1 MAYIAGPAGSIARG
15 GPMATIPAQYIP
27 VETMASAA
35 DGGAGFGRFL
45 ESLGQGAQRLSSSLQ
60 ESLGPGAEK
69 LRASLQ
75 KAGTVGGKNAALRGT
90 ALGGGMALAGR
101 YLPLAGGAVQALSGD
116 PLGGVSGAAGGML
129 GAALGAPLGPL
140 GVLGG
145 SVLGSTLAQGA
156 ARAVQSGTAN
166 LIGGAKAAQREA
178 GKSPGLFGLS
188 GEQIAALSPEERAAL
203 IQMAGVGV
211 AEQAYPTVR
220 AMRDDDLQ
228 RQMQL
233 NQQVGQ
239 LTGALNQQRY
249 LAQLTGKGMGEA
261 GATTRSMINAPNP
274 YAASAFQYNAPGSL

>member
-1 MAYIAGPAGSIARG
+1 MAIIAGPAGSIARG
-15 GPMATIPAQYIP
+15 GQLATIPGQQ
-27 VETMASAA
+27 VFTDNVG
-35 DGGAGFGRFL
+35 DGGVGFAQLL
-45 ESLGQGAQRLSSSLQ
+45 EALGKKTKGARDTAAS
-60 ESLGPGAEK
+60 K
-69 LRASLQ
+69 LRS
-75 KAGTVGGKNAALRGT
+75 AGNVGRQGAALRGT

-116 PLGGVSGAAGGML
+116 PLGGISGAAGGML
-129 GAALGAPLGPL
+129 GAALGTPLGPL

-145 SVLGSTLAQGA
+145 SVLGSSLAQGA
-156 ARAVQSGTAN
+156 ARAVQSGASN

-178 GKSPGLFGLS
+178 GRSPNLLGLT
-188 GEQIAALSPEERAAL
+188 GEQIAALSPEDQERLIRAAGSGAL
-203 IQMAGVGV
+203 
-211 AEQAYPTVR
+211 EETYPTVR

-249 LAQLTGKGMGEA
+249 LAQLTGRGMSEA
-261 GATTRSMINAPNP
+261 GATTRSMITAPNP